1 MIRNTFCH
9 IPGIG
14 IRTERL
20 FWNRGVHSWDDFG
33 QVAATRLTMGHKR
46 RRILAEHLD
55 LSRIRL
61 EQQDPHYFAD
71 LLPPD
76 QHWRL
81 FADFREQVAYLDIET
96 TGMGSPFDVITTL
109 ALFDGKT
116 VRWYVQGRNLEQF
129 KADIQNYQVVVTY
142 NGKCFDLPF
151 IRSTLNLRMDQVHI
165 DLRYL
170 LASLGYRGG
179 LKGCERQLGI
189 GRNELDGV
197 DGFFAVLLWD
207 EYRRHHNRQALETL
221 LAYNILD
228 AINLETLMVL
238 AYNRKTAETP
248 FAENHR
254 LNLPSVPRL
263 PFAPDEAT
271 IERIRT
277 RLEEMGCRRDSTR

>member
-61 EQQDPHYFAD
+61 EQQVPRYFAD

-109 ALFDGKT
+109 ALYDGKT

-271 IERIRT
+271 IEHIRT